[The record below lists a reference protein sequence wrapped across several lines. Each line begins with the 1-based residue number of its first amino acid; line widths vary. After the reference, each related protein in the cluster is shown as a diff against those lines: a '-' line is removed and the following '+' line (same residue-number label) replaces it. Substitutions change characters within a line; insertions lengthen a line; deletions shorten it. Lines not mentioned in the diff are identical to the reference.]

1 MLKIKSL
8 LLVLFLMFSVVIFG
22 QTPEDVYEKYK
33 DNNDVT
39 CVVINK
45 ELMDNIGSFEGSEV
59 EGLDSM
65 ILLST
70 DKFDIKSGIN
80 LNKYD
85 ELMRVSEGGDNIL
98 VYGKIKKGIIKKLLI
113 LIKEE
118 DLGTSTLIYIE
129 GDLDLNDIEKISKS
143 SM

>member
-1 MLKIKSL
+1 MVKIKSL
-8 LLVLFLMFSVVIFG
+8 LLVLSLIFSVVMFG
-22 QTPEDVYEKYK
+22 QTPEDIYEKYK
-33 DNNDVT
+33 DDKDVT

-45 ELMDNIGSFEGSEV
+45 ELMESVGGLEGSEV
-59 EGLDSM
+59 EGLESM

-70 DKFDIKSGIN
+70 DKFDITSGIN

-85 ELMRVSEGGDNIL
+85 ELMRVREGGDNVL
-98 VYGKIKKGIIKKLLI
+98 VYGTIKKERVKKLLI

-118 DLGTSTLIYIE
+118 TGTSTLVYIE

-143 SM
+143 TM